1 MHTNVCRASRGVH
14 RGVAPVLA
22 RFLAVATLSAATPT
36 PIVAEPYRAG
46 AITVSAAWA
55 RETAPAQK
63 AGGGFMTIDNAG
75 NRPDRL
81 LSAMSGVADKVEI
94 HTVSI
99 DGGVMRMR
107 PVTGGL
113 AIPARGKVELR
124 PGSFHIMFMG
134 LKAPL
139 RRGESVPVT
148 LRFARAGTV
157 AARLVVQPIGAM
169 GPDGGHH
176 GHH

>member
-1 MHTNVCRASRGVH
+1 MFTIVCRAARAVH

-22 RFLAVATLSAATPT
+22 VAALSAFLPK
-36 PIVAEPYRAG
+36 PIAAEPYRG
-46 AITVSAAWA
+46 GSITVSNAWA
-55 RETAPAQK
+55 RETAPAQQ
-63 AGGGFMTIDNAG
+63 AGGGFMTVDNAG

-81 LSAMSGVADKVEI
+81 LSATSGVADKVEL
-94 HTVSI
+94 HTVSM

-107 PVTGGL
+107 PVAGGIS
-113 AIPARGKVELR
+113 IPARGKVELR

-139 RRGESVPVT
+139 RRGESVPVI
-148 LRFARAGTV
+148 LRFARAGTIT
-157 AARLVVQPIGAM
+157 ARLTVQPIGAM

>member
-1 MHTNVCRASRGVH
+1 MHTIVCRAVRAVRRGF
-14 RGVAPVLA
+14 APVLA
-22 RFLAVATLSAATPT
+22 AAALGAAMPT
-36 PIVAEPYRAG
+36 PIAAEPIRAG
-46 AITVSAAWA
+46 TIIVSGAWA

-63 AGGGFMTIDNAG
+63 AGGGFMTIENDTG
-75 NRPDRL
+75 QPDRL
-81 LSAMSGVADKVEI
+81 LSATSGVADKVEL
-94 HTVSI
+94 HTVSM

-107 PVTGGL
+107 RVAGGI
-113 AIPARGKVELR
+113 AIPARGTVELR

-134 LKAPL
+134 MRAPL
-139 RRGESVPVT
+139 RRGESVPVA

-157 AARLVVQPIGAM
+157 TARLVVQPIGAM

>member
-1 MHTNVCRASRGVH
+1 MDTIVCRAARAVC

-22 RFLAVATLSAATPT
+22 LAALGAATPT
-36 PIVAEPYRAG
+36 PIAAEPYRAG
-46 AITVSAAWA
+46 SITVSDAWA
-55 RETAPAQK
+55 RETASAQK
-63 AGGGFMTIDNAG
+63 AGGGFMIIDNAG
-75 NRPDRL
+75 SRPDRL
-81 LSAMSGVADKVEI
+81 LSATSGVADKVEL
-94 HTVSI
+94 HTVSM

-107 PVTGGL
+107 PMAGGI
-113 AIPARGKVELR
+113 AIPPRGRVELR
-124 PGSFHIMFMG
+124 PGSFHIMFMA

-157 AARLVVQPIGAM
+157 TARLAVQTIGAM

>member
-1 MHTNVCRASRGVH
+1 MPTIVCRAARAVH
-14 RGVAPVLA
+14 RGVAPILAPVLV
-22 RFLAVATLSAATPT
+22 VAAFSAAMPT
-36 PIVAEPYRAG
+36 PIAAEPYRAG
-46 AITVSAAWA
+46 AITVSNAWA
-55 RETAPAQK
+55 RETAPAQQ

-81 LSAMSGVADKVEI
+81 LSATSGLADKVEL
-94 HTVSI
+94 HTVSM

-107 PVTGGL
+107 PVAGGI

-134 LKAPL
+134 LTAPL

-148 LRFARAGTV
+148 LRFARAGTIT
-157 AARLVVQPIGAM
+157 ARLAVQPIGAM

>member
-1 MHTNVCRASRGVH
+1 MHTIVCRAARAVR

-22 RFLAVATLSAATPT
+22 VAALSAATPT
-36 PIVAEPYRAG
+36 PIAAEPYRAG
-46 AITVSAAWA
+46 SITVSDAWA

-63 AGGGFMTIDNAG
+63 AGGGFMIIDNAG

-81 LSAMSGVADKVEI
+81 LSATSGVADKVEL
-94 HTVSI
+94 HTVSM

-107 PVTGGL
+107 PVAGGIT
-113 AIPARGKVELR
+113 IPARGKVELR

-148 LRFARAGTV
+148 LRFALAGTV
-157 AARLVVQPIGAM
+157 TARLAVQPVGAM
-169 GPDGGHH
+169 GPNGGHD

>member
-1 MHTNVCRASRGVH
+1 MPIIVCRAARAVH

-22 RFLAVATLSAATPT
+22 VAACSAAIPT
-36 PIVAEPYRAG
+36 PIAAEPHRAG
-46 AITVSAAWA
+46 SITVSDAWA
-55 RETAPAQK
+55 RETTPAQK
-63 AGGGFMTIDNAG
+63 VGGGFMTIDNAG
-75 NRPDRL
+75 NRTDRL
-81 LSAMSGVADKVEI
+81 LSATSGVADKVEL
-94 HTVSI
+94 HTVSM

-107 PVTGGL
+107 PVAGGI
-113 AIPARGKVELR
+113 AIPARGKVDLR
-124 PGSFHIMFMG
+124 PGSFHIMFIG

-148 LRFARAGTV
+148 LRFARAGTIT
-157 AARLVVQPIGAM
+157 ARLAVQPIGAM

>member
-1 MHTNVCRASRGVH
+1 MHTNVCCALRAVH

-22 RFLAVATLSAATPT
+22 VAAFSVAIPT
-36 PIVAEPYRAG
+36 PIAAEPHRAG
-46 AITVSAAWA
+46 SITVSDAWA

-75 NRPDRL
+75 SRPDRL
-81 LSAMSGVADKVEI
+81 LSATAGVADKVEL
-94 HTVSI
+94 HTVSM
-99 DGGVMRMR
+99 DEGVMRMR
-107 PVTGGL
+107 PVAGGI
-113 AIPARGKVELR
+113 AIPARGTVELR

-134 LKAPL
+134 LKSPL
-139 RRGESVPVT
+139 RRGATVPVT
-148 LRFARAGTV
+148 LRFARAGTIT
-157 AARLVVQPIGAM
+157 ARLAVQPIGAM

>member
-1 MHTNVCRASRGVH
+1 MPTIVCRAARAVQ

-22 RFLAVATLSAATPT
+22 VAALSAVLPT
-36 PIVAEPYRAG
+36 PLAAEAYQAG

-55 RETAPAQK
+55 RETVPAQQ
-63 AGGGFMTIDNAG
+63 AGGGFMTVENAG

-81 LSAMSGVADKVEI
+81 LSATSGVADKVALHI
-94 HTVSI
+94 VSM

-107 PVTGGL
+107 PVAGGI
-113 AIPARGKVELR
+113 AIPARGKIELR

-148 LRFARAGTV
+148 LRFARAGTIT
-157 AARLVVQPIGAM
+157 ARLAVQPIGAM

>member
-1 MHTNVCRASRGVH
+1 MPTIACRAARAVH

-22 RFLAVATLSAATPT
+22 VAALSTVTST
-36 PIVAEPYRAG
+36 PIAAEPYRTAS
-46 AITVSAAWA
+46 ITVSDAWA

-63 AGGGFMTIDNAG
+63 AGGGFMIIDNAG
-75 NRPDRL
+75 NRADRL
-81 LSAMSGVADKVEI
+81 LSAASGVADKVEL
-94 HTVSI
+94 HTVSM

-107 PVTGGL
+107 PVAGGI

-139 RRGESVPVT
+139 RRGETVPVT

-157 AARLVVQPIGAM
+157 TARLAVQPIGAM

>member
-1 MHTNVCRASRGVH
+1 MDIIVCRAARAVQ

-22 RFLAVATLSAATPT
+22 VAALSAVLPT
-36 PIVAEPYRAG
+36 PLAAELYEAG
-46 AITVSAAWA
+46 SITVSAAWA
-55 RETAPAQK
+55 RETAPAQQ
-63 AGGGFMTIDNAG
+63 AGGGFMTINNAG

-81 LSAMSGVADKVEI
+81 LSATSDAADKVEI
-94 HTVSI
+94 HTVSM

-107 PVTGGL
+107 PVAGGI
-113 AIPARGKVELR
+113 ATPARGKVELR
-124 PGSFHIMFMG
+124 PGSFHVMFLG

-148 LRFARAGTV
+148 LRFARAGTIT
-157 AARLVVQPIGAM
+157 ARLAVLPIGAM

>member
-1 MHTNVCRASRGVH
+1 MDTIVCRAVRAVR
-14 RGVAPVLA
+14 RGVAPVFALA
-22 RFLAVATLSAATPT
+22 ALGVATST
-36 PIVAEPYRAG
+36 PIGAEPYRAG
-46 AITVSAAWA
+46 SITVSDAWA

-63 AGGGFMTIDNAG
+63 AGGGFMIIDNAG

-81 LSAMSGVADKVEI
+81 LSATSGVADKVEL
-94 HTVSI
+94 HTVSM

-107 PVTGGL
+107 PVAGGI

-134 LKAPL
+134 LKVPL

-148 LRFARAGTV
+148 LRFAQAGTV
-157 AARLVVQPIGAM
+157 TARLAVQPIGAM